1 MTAKTKNMLK
11 ALMLS
16 VLAISIFSTGFVLL
30 NSAVFSAALEN
41 VEPADSSSEVLGND
55 DEHPLRIANDVLNV
69 NFTVPDEPI
78 RFGSF
83 SPPNIYVVEMPAKMT
98 SADETSADEEKPTG
112 VLSAE
117 EAALIGAEYL
127 WDMFGADL
135 DGMTFEMR
143 YTQFDLYTRD
153 YWMGNVIKLDE
164 IGQNMRD
171 YNYTFALDALTGE
184 RVEIWHFRMCDW
196 ISPEVNVLLS
206 NLAVHDPET
215 LERLWEETGR
225 LPLSVDA
232 VIPVENLGRIVA
244 QRHFNNTELVQV
256 YLPRSDVNNSY
267 AVWDII
273 FEINAA
279 GDLVAAPRSFNVI
292 AVDDTGREISITLAV
307 HESTLVLEGISSKFN
322 DFVPGVHQVGD
333 P

>member
-1 MTAKTKNMLK
+1 MTTKTKNLLK
-11 ALMLS
+11 GLLVS
-16 VLAISIFSTGFVLL
+16 VLILSLFSTGFVLL

-41 VEPADSSSEVLGND
+41 VEPADNSSEVLGND
-55 DEHPLRIANDVLNV
+55 DEHPLLITNDVLKV
-69 NFTVPDEPI
+69 NLIPPDVPI
-78 RFGSF
+78 QFGSL
-83 SPPNIYVVEMPAKMT
+83 SLPDIHIVEMPAKM
-98 SADETSADEEKPTG
+98 ASADEEKPLG
-112 VLSAE
+112 ALSAE
-117 EAALIGAEYL
+117 EAAFIGAEYI

-143 YTQFDLYTRD
+143 YTQLDSHTRD
-153 YWMGNVIKLDE
+153 YWMGDVIELDE

-184 RVEIWHFRMCDW
+184 RVEIWHFRMCDR

-225 LPLSVDA
+225 LPLSVD
-232 VIPVENLGRIVA
+232 VVPPVEYLGKIFA
-244 QRHFNNTELVQV
+244 QRHFNNTELERV
-256 YLPRSDVNNSY
+256 YLPRCATNNSY
-267 AVWDII
+267 AVWDIVHKM
-273 FEINAA
+273 NAA
-279 GDLVAAPRSFNVI
+279 GDLVAVPRSFNVI

-322 DFVPGVHQVGD
+322 DFVPSVYQVGD